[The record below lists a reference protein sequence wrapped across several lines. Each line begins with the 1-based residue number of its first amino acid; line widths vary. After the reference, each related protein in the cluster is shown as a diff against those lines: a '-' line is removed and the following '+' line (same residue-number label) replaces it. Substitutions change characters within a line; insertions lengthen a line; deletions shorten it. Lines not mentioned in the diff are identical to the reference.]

1 MGLKPAEV
9 NVLTLRE
16 FAQMQAGYLRRE
28 EKITNLARNLMAT
41 VINFGGLGTKT
52 PVTATQIWPLNL
64 DKEGQKR
71 MITTLQQAMELLK
84 EFKRCQD

>member
-1 MGLKPAEV
+1 MGLKPDEV
-9 NVLTLRE
+9 NALTLRE

-52 PVTATQIWPLNL
+52 PVTAATIWPLNL
-64 DKEGQKR
+64 DKEDQKR
-71 MITTLQQAMELLK
+71 MITTLQQAMDLLK
-84 EFKRCQD
+84 EFKQWQG